1 MTMTSRER
9 ILAALGREPVDRPPV
24 WIMRQAGRYLPEY
37 RKLKEQYSFRE
48 MVASPDLAT
57 EVTLMPLRRF
67 ALDAAITFSDI
78 LVVPEALGIRYRFD
92 NDKGIS
98 MERCV
103 RSRKD
108 VDALSLEGAAERLGY
123 VYTTQEK
130 LKRELAGEKALLGF
144 SGTPWTL
151 ACYMVEGGGSTHY
164 ENIKDLAFSDP
175 AALESLLET
184 TAEAVAEYCLGQI
197 RAGADAIQL
206 FDSAAPGCPG
216 CHYERWSLRWVRQV
230 IEAIDGAA
238 PVIYFVRG
246 MGSHLDALRKIG
258 ADALSLDWTWSL
270 PETARQVEG
279 RIALQGNLD
288 PVLLSGPP
296 EPVQAECRKLL
307 EGVSGHPG
315 IIINL
320 GHGILPSARIESVQ
334 ALVNTVTGWE
344 ESS

>member
-1 MTMTSRER
+1 MNSRER
-9 ILAALGREPVDRPPV
+9 MLAALGREPVDRPPV

-37 RKLKEQYSFRE
+37 RKLKEEYSFRE

-57 EVTLMPLRRF
+57 EVTLMPLRRY

-78 LVVPEALGIRYRFD
+78 LVVPEALGVSYHFD
-92 NDKGIS
+92 NNKGIS
-98 MERCV
+98 MERCL

-108 VDALSLEGAAERLGY
+108 IDTLSLAGAAERLGY
-123 VYTTQEK
+123 VYATQEK
-130 LKRELAGEKALLGF
+130 LKKELASETALLGF

-164 ENIKDLAFSDP
+164 ENIKALAFEDP
-175 AALESLLET
+175 AALECLLEKT
-184 TAEAVAEYCLGQI
+184 TEAVAEYCLGQI

-216 CHYERWSLRWVRQV
+216 CHYESWSMRWVRQV
-230 IEAIDGAA
+230 IETINKAA

-246 MGSHLDALRKIG
+246 MGSHLAALREIG

-270 PETARQVEG
+270 PDTARQVQGEM
-279 RIALQGNLD
+279 ALQGNLD
-288 PVLLSGPP
+288 PILLSGPP
-296 EPVQAECRKLL
+296 ETASAECQKHLDAL
-307 EGVSGHPG
+307 SGYDG

-320 GHGILPSARIESVQ
+320 GHGILPSARPESVA
-334 ALVNTVTGWE
+334 ALVETVTGWKGCA
-344 ESS
+344 